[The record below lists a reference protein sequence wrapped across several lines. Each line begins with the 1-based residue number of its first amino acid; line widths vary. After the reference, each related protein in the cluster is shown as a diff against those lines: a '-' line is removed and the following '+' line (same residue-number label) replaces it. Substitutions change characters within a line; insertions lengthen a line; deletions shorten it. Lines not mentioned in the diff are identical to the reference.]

1 MKPTRRLHATNS
13 GRSDGSCRRDAAI
26 VVRRPAAPA
35 SAGRLFLGVPIT
47 PEARRVIREALN
59 LDWMPGRPVPPE
71 NWHLTLVFLGDT
83 ADEAMAR
90 LSESLRLERLGPSF
104 AVELGG
110 LGAFPRASRASI
122 LWLGVSEGAG
132 ALAAL
137 NDAVGRAARRA
148 GFPVE
153 ERRFTPHI
161 TLSRV
166 MPPGDVRPFMS
177 RAAGLRYPM
186 EVDGVSL
193 FRSHL
198 GDGPARYEELERFE
212 LG

>member
-1 MKPTRRLHATNS
+1 M
-13 GRSDGSCRRDAAI
+13 
-26 VVRRPAAPA
+26 VRRPSDLA

-47 PEARRVIREALN
+47 PEARHVVREALN
-59 LDWMPGRPVPPE
+59 PDRMPGRPVPPE

-83 ADEAMAR
+83 AGDAKAR

-122 LWLGVSEGAG
+122 LWLGVSEGGG
-132 ALAAL
+132 AMAAL
-137 NDAVGRAARRA
+137 NQAVGRAVRRM
-148 GFPVE
+148 GFRVE

-161 TLSRV
+161 TLSR
-166 MPPGDVRPFMS
+166 MRPPGDVRPFMS
-177 RAAGLRYPM
+177 RAPGLRYRM